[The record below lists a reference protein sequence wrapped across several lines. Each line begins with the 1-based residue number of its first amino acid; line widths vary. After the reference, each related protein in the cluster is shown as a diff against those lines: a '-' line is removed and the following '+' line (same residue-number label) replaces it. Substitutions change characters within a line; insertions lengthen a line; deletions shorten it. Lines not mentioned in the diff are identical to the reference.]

1 MLRLISN
8 SGNSGLIRRRTN
20 LILSQRRSFGTGPD
34 DLLDAYSKSVISA
47 VEKVGPSVVTIG
59 ARTLEG
65 GLGAGSGFVFSPDG
79 YILTNNH
86 VVEVA
91 GDGSVEVTFTDDRK
105 FDATIVGADP
115 STDLGV
121 IQVQSNEKLPFINLG
136 DSTKLKPGQLVIAIG
151 NPLGFSSTVSAG
163 VVSALGRSLRARNGR
178 LIENVIQADISIN
191 PGNSGGP
198 LVTPNGNAIG
208 ITTAIIMGAQGISFA
223 VPSTTAKWV
232 ADQLIKH
239 GKVTRG
245 YVGIYG
251 FVRPV
256 DHHFQKL
263 FSLKSP
269 LVVVVADTE
278 EDGPADKA
286 GIRPGDIIIA
296 ADGQPVHTMD
306 DLFRIVSHKP
316 SDSSVDVEI
325 IRDGRD
331 KEKVT
336 VRISTERP
344 SSTRRSLRMYQTPPP
359 PSGPHG
365 GFPLLPP
372 WWRDW

>member
-1 MLRLISN
+1 M
-8 SGNSGLIRRRTN
+8 IRITSSVGRAQFKRYCSMPHWT
-20 LILSQRRSFGTGPD
+20 LAFRSLSTSPD
-34 DLLDAYSKSVISA
+34 DVMDAYSKSVTSA

-65 GLGAGSGFVFSPDG
+65 GMGAGSGFVFSPDG

-91 GDGSVEVTFTDDRK
+91 GDGSVDVTFTDDRK
-105 FDATIVGADP
+105 FEAKIVGADP
-115 STDLGV
+115 STDLAV
-121 IQVQSNEKLPFINLG
+121 IRVDTNDRLPHINFG
-136 DSTKLKPGQLVIAIG
+136 DSSKLKPGQLVIAIG

-163 VVSALGRSLRARNGR
+163 VISALGRSLRARNGR

-223 VPSTTAKWV
+223 IPSTTAKWV

-251 FVRPV
+251 FVRPM

-286 GIRPGDIIIA
+286 GIRAGDVIIA
-296 ADGQPVHTMD
+296 ADNQPVHTMD

-336 VRISTERP
+336 VQISTERP
-344 SSTRRSLRMYQTPPP
+344 SRRNPRIYQPQQ
-359 PSGPHG
+359 PHG
-365 GFPLLPP
+365 GFPLFPP